1 MIKTLA
7 TPLSLNELNFY
18 LIRAIFGIGGSFS
31 VATECARA
39 CSWLVRQGLP
49 IDELLQGILS
59 RDCPASPEFCWS
71 SEGEQQILQ
80 SDKDTVP
87 ALYAGLAVGDHL
99 CFGHKKIQIAK
110 VDFPLLLAA
119 QIIPRLP
126 KNTAWKLSLGK
137 ENHLIIAGDKVW
149 LKARTFDKN
158 CAVLIETTTKIPSD
172 APIIDCA
179 TNVYQQGIDLQNTT
193 WDLLWQCFHKTLV
206 PSNPESHLQGAGA
219 GTNDND

>member
-1 MIKTLA
+1 MTKILA

-59 RDCPASPEFCWS
+59 QDCPVSPEFCWQF
-71 SEGEQQILQ
+71 EGELQVLQ
-80 SDKDTVP
+80 SDTDVAP
-87 ALYAGLAVGDHL
+87 ALYAGLVVGDRL
-99 CFGHKKIQIAK
+99 CFGYQKIQIAK

-126 KNTAWKLSLGK
+126 KDTAWKLSFGQ
-137 ENHLIIAGDKVW
+137 ENHVIIADGQVW
-149 LKARTFDKN
+149 FRGETFAKA
-158 CAVLIETTTKIPSD
+158 CGVLLETTTEIPSD
-172 APIIDCA
+172 TPIADCA
-179 TNVYQQGIDLQNTT
+179 TQVYQQGIELADAT
-193 WDLLWQCFHKTLV
+193 WDLLWKCFHRTLV

-219 GTNDND
+219 GTSDND